1 MMVFNAMDYKDGISE
16 VSIMIERVDVL
27 MTDILNGFLCP
38 LDEAKDKPPLELATI
53 AAVEAHRNR
62 VKAEIADGLLAEI
75 ESLMDQLSDMI
86 PAPQSEPKTARADI
100 PPEDKAP
107 IIPTEQEMRTIL
119 TDEMLNSVVD
129 FIPIIESKPDYC
141 KRMETL
147 KQAAMELAAGFDVH
161 IVSDM
166 RNDIDAP

>member
-1 MMVFNAMDYKDGISE
+1 MMVFNAMDYKDGICE
-16 VSIMIERVDVL
+16 VRIMIERVSVL

-38 LDEAKDKPPLELATI
+38 LDEASDKPPLELATI
-53 AAVEAHRNR
+53 AAVEAHRNK

-75 ESLMDQLSDMI
+75 ESILDQLSDME
-86 PAPQSEPKTARADI
+86 PAPQSEPKTAKAD
-100 PPEDKAP
+100 PPEDSAP

-166 RNDIDAP
+166 RNDIDVP